1 MRIARYVFFW
11 LLHSISL
18 SSHLYLFAFK
28 TFSFSPNLFAS
39 DLPSFSSSFLF
50 HLPLSL
56 VLSRP
61 SPPLLLRDPD
71 STSDPLDPTAEP
83 SSGLESPSNS
93 LRQWT
98 IGPVRATSH
107 GSVTPR
113 RDDRVEPVLV
123 LRCVR
128 WIQLLMIMGLVPT
141 SLAMECGLN
150 LRSKL

>member
-1 MRIARYVFFW
+1 MTPQSFFEPFLVNLLLLVSVFC
-11 LLHSISL
+11 L
-18 SSHLYLFAFK
+18 
-28 TFSFSPNLFAS
+28 
-39 DLPSFSSSFLF
+39 LPSSS
-50 HLPLSL
+50 
-56 VLSRP
+56 SRP
-61 SPPLLLRDPD
+61 S
-71 STSDPLDPTAEP
+71 STRDPLDPTAEP

-128 WIQLLMIMGLVPT
+128 WIRLLMTMGLVPT
-141 SLAMECGLN
+141 SCSYGEWAEPSLQVVMLSSHNIQGHVTTATAAAAPLCA
-150 LRSKL
+150 SSQ